1 MKRLVAL
8 VLGMI
13 GVVGVAIAPASAGQ
27 VVGQVSV
34 FPAYRDPWAGWPP
47 RHEHRTV
54 VVPAPGVV
62 VAAPGVVGAPVT
74 QPVWFRGQWAWNG
87 YTWVWI
93 PGHWG
98 YWGY

>member
-8 VLGMI
+8 ALGMVV
-13 GVVGVAIAPASAGQ
+13 VVGGAAVPASAGH
-27 VVGQVSV
+27 VIGQVSA
-34 FPAYRDPWAGWPP
+34 FPIYKDPWANWPP
-47 RHEHRTV
+47 RHPHTTV

-62 VAAPGVVGAPVT
+62 AAAPGVVGTPVA

-87 YTWVWI
+87 YAWVWI